1 CGLEDYATLR
11 AQCPAGLRFAT
22 KVRGVVGIAL
32 CLPPAAILLAHDGQP
47 EQAVEWLALA
57 FTHPIGASGWMEKW
71 PLLDRWRAEMR
82 HSLGADGYD
91 AAWERGTRQAI
102 EVVATALHRRH
113 APVATTAAGQ
123 PVAERLT
130 GRELEVLR
138 LMAAGYSNRA
148 IAEKLVI
155 SVGTVKAHTSNIYGK
170 LGVQNRV
177 QAVAQANLTGL
188 L

>member
-1 CGLEDYATLR
+1 
-11 AQCPAGLRFAT
+11 
-22 KVRGVVGIAL
+22 
-32 CLPPAAILLAHDGQP
+32 
-47 EQAVEWLALA
+47 
-57 FTHPIGASGWMEKW
+57 M
-71 PLLDRWRAEMR
+71 
-82 HSLGADGYD
+82 
-91 AAWERGTRQAI
+91 
-102 EVVATALHRRH
+102 
-113 APVATTAAGQ
+113 
-123 PVAERLT
+123 AERLT